1 MLKQVTGAGRRDE
14 RLDEVVQLI
23 QAKVSDAGSA
33 AQLTAFVKAYFGRV
47 DPEDLA
53 ERRCHQPELL
63 DFELFVTGS
72 GGCNHF
78 QKAAGESMSLEEP
91 TDTPSLH

>member
-1 MLKQVTGAGRRDE
+1 MSNVDHPENPSDKVGWGHCQHCRHFGEHGAGD
-14 RLDEVVQLI
+14 L
-23 QAKVSDAGSA
+23 S
-33 AQLTAFVKAYFGRV
+33 
-47 DPEDLA
+47 EDLA

-63 DFELFVTGS
+63 AYELFVTGS

-91 TDTPSLH
+91 TDAPSLH